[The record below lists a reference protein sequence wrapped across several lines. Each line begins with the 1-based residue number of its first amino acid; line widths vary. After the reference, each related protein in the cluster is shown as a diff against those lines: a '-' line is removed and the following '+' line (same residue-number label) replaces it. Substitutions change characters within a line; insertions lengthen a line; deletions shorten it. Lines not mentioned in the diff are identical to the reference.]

1 MAIRRITLA
10 DIVFGQPL
18 PWDVFS
24 TPSSTRPLL
33 EKGKVAPPEQL
44 ERLLDSGLY
53 AEAGGMPSILQ
64 HLNQVNRRLER
75 ILLTLRDQN
84 SADREL
90 RELACELLGIVE
102 RDQDV
107 VLAAIFL
114 NQIAGAYAVRHCT
127 ETAIV
132 VCIIARH
139 AQVGAR
145 SFARDGRRADHECG
159 HGAPGRF
166 IPQPRRRAHQ
176 RGTGRHPPPPF
187 RQRRHA
193 ALG

>member
-1 MAIRRITLA
+1 M
-10 DIVFGQPL
+10 
-18 PWDVFS
+18 
-24 TPSSTRPLL
+24 
-33 EKGKVAPPEQL
+33 
-44 ERLLDSGLY
+44 
-53 AEAGGMPSILQ
+53 
-64 HLNQVNRRLER
+64 
-75 ILLTLRDQN
+75 LTLRDQN

-193 ALG
+193 ALGLSINDDDWLDLVLLHHENDDGSGYPQGLARAMRFPRTPS